1 MNLSIRISKKTQKNN
16 LKSKVK
22 SFVRK
27 VRIFK
32 YDMLILLETL
42 SLVMSAI
49 ACLFNRDKETTY
61 FASLSS
67 IVGAYLVLCATYRM
81 KTHSENKKYE
91 HIISAKK
98 ND

>member
-16 LKSKVK
+16 KHNKIK
-22 SFVRK
+22 SFFK
-27 VRIFK
+27 KLKAFK
-32 YDMLILLETL
+32 YDMLILLETF
-42 SLVMSAI
+42 SLIMSAI

-67 IVGAYLVLCATYRM
+67 VIGAYLVLCATYRM
-81 KTHSENKKYE
+81 KTHSQSKKFE
-91 HIISAKK
+91 HIISVTK